1 MDKTKRRAEI
11 LTVIVA
17 LSVAITAAMPV
28 VSDVLASSSNGK
40 PVDPNRFGEEAKELA
55 QAAKDPMIGDPDQEP
70 GSEMGEHSRES
81 DADPG
86 PGRLGIGNLPGHP
99 SDSIAGLC
107 DDEVEGDLCPGA
119 IAD

>member
-1 MDKTKRRAEI
+1 MTSIREAAI
-11 LTVIVA
+11 LSVVLA
-17 LSVAITAAMPV
+17 LSIASTAAMPV
-28 VSDVLASSSNGK
+28 VSDVSASSK
-40 PVDPNRFGEEAKELA
+40 PSDPNRFGEEASELA
-55 QAAKDPMIGDPDQEP
+55 QAPEENDPGDVKDE

-99 SDSIAGLC
+99 SESIATLC
-107 DDEVEGDLCPGA
+107 GAPRDECPGA

>member
-1 MDKTKRRAEI
+1 MDTIRRRAEI
-11 LTVIVA
+11 LSIILA
-17 LSVAITAAMPV
+17 LSAATTAAMPV
-28 VSDVLASSSNGK
+28 VSEVYASSSEGK
-40 PVDPNRFGEEAKELA
+40 PSDPNRFGEEARELA
-55 QAAKDPMIGDPDQEP
+55 QADEEDDPGDVKDE

-107 DDEVEGDLCPGA
+107 DDDEGNDNCPGA